1 MFMLLLLL
9 CGGLFAGLIFIAGRA
24 FSQSLAAQT
33 VGQSFLMAAGG
44 AQRGRGQRRS
54 KG

>member
-1 MFMLLLLL
+1 MLLLLL
-9 CGGLFAGLIFIAGRA
+9 IGAGLVIGLIFIAGRS

-33 VGQSFLMAAGG
+33 VGQSFLIAAGG
-44 AQRGRGQRRS
+44 AQRGRGQRRR